1 MNTEAAFFYVDGIP
15 TKGAWIDLDDITDT
29 DDVLAILAEQGL
41 VPKDEDGEPEY
52 GGDLL
57 VADVDG
63 YLAKGFLSKHD
74 TFDLDGYKECA
85 DWCESNGHDL
95 EAAAAYISH
104 FGSWSQSSFEDGDQG
119 KHDSEEAFAEQLV
132 EDLGLLHS
140 MPDNLRHYF
149 DYEKFA
155 RDLFITDYVMEDGYV
170 FRRDC

>member
-1 MNTEAAFFYVDGIP
+1 MNTESAFFYVDGTP

-63 YLAKGFLSKHD
+63 ALARHFLSKHG
-74 TFDLDGYKECA
+74 TFDLADYKDCA
-85 DWCESNGHDL
+85 DYCESRRVDL
-95 EAAAAYISH
+95 EAAAVYIGH
-104 FGSWSQSSFEDGDQG
+104 FGSWSQSSFEDGYQG
-119 KHDSEEAFAEQLV
+119 QHDSEEAFAEQLV
-132 EDLGLLHS
+132 DDLGLLDS
-140 MPDNLRHYF
+140 MPDSLRGYF
-149 DYEKFA
+149 DFEKYA
-155 RDLFITDYVMEDGYV
+155 RDIFIDSYVMEDGYV